1 MITAGDRPG
10 AHRAPVVFTL
20 GTSTRTPEE
29 FVACCRA
36 FGITCVADVRRFPTS
51 RKYPQFVREAFAAF
65 LRDARIDYAHLGPPL
80 GGYRTGGYEAH
91 MATAAFRE
99 GLEALEGLARAA
111 PTAVVCSERLPW
123 RCHRRF
129 IARALAARGWRVVH
143 IIEPGRVWT
152 PEVVPRPPVAS
163 PR

>member
-1 MITAGDRPG
+1 MPSRNPTL
-10 AHRAPVVFTL
+10 FTL

-36 FGITCVADVRRFPTS
+36 FGVTVVADVRRFPTS
-51 RKYPQFVREAFAAF
+51 RQYPQFVREAFEGF
-65 LRDARIDYAHLGPPL
+65 LRDAHIAYAHLGPAL

-99 GLEALEGLARAA
+99 GLAELERLGRAA

-129 IARALAARGWRVVH
+129 IARALEARGWRVVH
-143 IIEPGRVWT
+143 ILEPGRVWT
-152 PEVVPRPPVAS
+152 PERPAHPGGRA
-163 PR
+163 P